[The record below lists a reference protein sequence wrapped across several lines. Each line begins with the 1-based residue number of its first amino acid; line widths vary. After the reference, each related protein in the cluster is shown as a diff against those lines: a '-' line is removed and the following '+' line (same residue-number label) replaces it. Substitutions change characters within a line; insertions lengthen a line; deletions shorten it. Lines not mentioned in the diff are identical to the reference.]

1 MNFVNRRRNSGHL
14 CQRWD
19 PGALHHRTA
28 ERVDAQLLR
37 RGEQPLTL
45 KAVFD
50 RRDRRKLAVT
60 FVATA

>member
-1 MNFVNRRRNSGHL
+1 MNFVDRRGDSGHL

-19 PGALHHRTA
+19 PGALYHRTA

-37 RGEQPLTL
+37 RREQPLAL
-45 KAVFD
+45 KTVFD
-50 RRDRRKLAVT
+50 GRDRRKLAVT